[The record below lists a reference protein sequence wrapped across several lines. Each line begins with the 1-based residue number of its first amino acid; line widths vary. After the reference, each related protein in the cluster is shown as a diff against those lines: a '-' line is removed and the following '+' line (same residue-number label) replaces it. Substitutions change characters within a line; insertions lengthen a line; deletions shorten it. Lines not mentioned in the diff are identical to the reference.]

1 MLQCL
6 LHYKEVTT
14 MKNKKGFTIVE
25 LGVSIC
31 LVTIVSFLL
40 FQMITTVKKLYAS
53 GDVKTTLL
61 TKQAIMTKKI
71 YDEFDTKIIS
81 QITSCDEWQISC
93 LTFVFMDGSSSTLS
107 VDPLKYTI
115 SYNNYSINYA
125 DIDDTISFGALV
137 FNKNSDFFTIKIPIT
152 SKTVKGNYDISV
164 TKQHTNY
171 ITNSY
176 SETYS
181 SITIP
186 LSDTDGNSTT
196 TTITYEDGN
205 YWMRVYDS
213 EANPNLDTLLTPY
226 FKYFKLDACTDTT
239 LAGNVYEFRTGTLS
253 SQWCQTN
260 NLYTQTAGGYQF
272 VSGGISTALGKDTY
286 KEALT
291 TTSTLASTTL
301 DLKVNNFVDRYTF
314 KSR

>member
-1 MLQCL
+1 
-6 LHYKEVTT
+6 

-31 LVTIVSFLL
+31 LVTVVSFLL
-40 FQMITTVKKLYAS
+40 FQMITSVKKLYSS
-53 GDVKTTLL
+53 GDIKTTLL

-71 YDEFDTKIIS
+71 YDEFDTKTIS

-93 LTFVFMDGSSSTLS
+93 LTFVFADGSSSILS

-125 DIDDTISFGALV
+125 DIDDTISFGELV
-137 FNKNSDFFTIKIPIT
+137 FNEESDFFTIKIPIT
-152 SKTVKGNYDISV
+152 SKSITGNYDISV
-164 TKQHTNY
+164 TKQHINY

-176 SETYS
+176 SETFS
-181 SITIP
+181 SITVP
-186 LSDTDGNSTT
+186 LSDAAGNSTT

-226 FKYFKLDACTDTT
+226 FKQFKLDTCTDTT
-239 LAGNVYEFRTGTLS
+239 FTGNVYELRTGTLS

-260 NLYTQTAGGYQF
+260 NLYTQTAGGYLR
-272 VSGGISTALGKDTY
+272 VDGIDLEKVLGKNNY
-286 KEALT
+286 KDELT

-301 DLKVNNFVDRYTF
+301 DLKVNTFVDRYTF